1 LTLRAAVVFTKTAAA
16 RMVTKTKLTT
26 GKVQPCSLTIFPA
39 TTCPVVAPSTG
50 VRDLMG
56 IGQRSARCWSRKHH
70 FFERICQM
78 ATNPKKPTGTAGLP
92 KAAAK
97 PQAAGQQQPATDT
110 FKLERPTMSVQQVL
124 LSKIF
129 AKPEENSYR
138 GHEDDPYSKD
148 ALKGLMDSI
157 KMQGGIHTPLLLQAR
172 PDETYEV
179 GDGHRRFY
187 SLMLLV
193 ADGVAGFS
201 ADMEVPAQVLGIDT
215 DVLAF
220 VTASVSANV
229 EREQL
234 PAEGRMDATL
244 RLHKAGMP
252 RQAIADLLHASKST
266 IDRDISLAGDVEM
279 MQHVRE
285 LRTITMSN
293 ASLLL
298 ATADKAKRRDEFK
311 MFLTEWGQQAQ
322 AAINAEV
329 AARASRDEPPL
340 AEAQRHPRSRMT
352 AEMVKHWRQ
361 ALEKKLPLT
370 MPGFKF
376 MASLS
381 KENGL
386 PRVEINA
393 VSRPVAD
400 LSAAD
405 VAKIVRRCL
414 DLAHELEPVL
424 AAKAAEENDASEAD
438 VAGEMASP
446 GLDRLRALGF
456 SQFAGETEDDQPE
469 ETSDDDDS
477 DEESSDSD
485 SEPEAATQS

>member
-1 LTLRAAVVFTKTAAA
+1 
-16 RMVTKTKLTT
+16 
-26 GKVQPCSLTIFPA
+26 
-39 TTCPVVAPSTG
+39 
-50 VRDLMG
+50 
-56 IGQRSARCWSRKHH
+56 
-70 FFERICQM
+70 M
-78 ATNPKKPTGTAGLP
+78 ATNQDPRGATISP
-92 KAAAK
+92 KAAAPK
-97 PQAAGQQQPATDT
+97 PQAAEQQKQSGEQ
-110 FKLERPTMSVQQVL
+110 FKLERPKMSVQQIP

-129 AKPEENSYR
+129 AKPEDNSYR
-138 GHEDDPYSKD
+138 GREDDPYSKD
-148 ALKGLMDSI
+148 ALKGLMESI
-157 KMQGGIHTPLLLQAR
+157 KMQGGINTPLLLQAR
-172 PDETYEV
+172 PGDTYEV
-179 GDGHRRFY
+179 GDGHRRYFGLGY
-187 SLMLLV
+187 LV

-201 ADMEVPAQVLGIDT
+201 ADMLVPANVLGVDT
-215 DVLAF
+215 DVLTFA
-220 VTASVSANV
+220 TASVSSNI
-229 EREQL
+229 EREPL

-252 RQAIADLLHASKST
+252 RQTIADLLHVSKST
-266 IDRDISLAGDVEM
+266 VDRDITLAGDDVM
-279 MQHVRE
+279 MKHVRE

-293 ASLLL
+293 ASQLL
-298 ATADKAKRRDEFK
+298 ATADKAKRRDEF
-311 MFLTEWGQQAQ
+311 MAFLNEWHRQAK
-322 AAINAEV
+322 AEINAEV

-361 ALEKKLPLT
+361 ALEKGLALT

-393 VSRPVAD
+393 VSKPVAD

-438 VAGEMASP
+438 VAGEATSP
-446 GLDRLRALGF
+446 GLERLRELGF
-456 SQFAGETEDDQPE
+456 GQFAGETEDDDQPE
-469 ETSDDDDS
+469 ETSDDDDA
-477 DEESSDSD
+477 DEELSDPDSD
-485 SEPEAATQS
+485 TEAAAQS